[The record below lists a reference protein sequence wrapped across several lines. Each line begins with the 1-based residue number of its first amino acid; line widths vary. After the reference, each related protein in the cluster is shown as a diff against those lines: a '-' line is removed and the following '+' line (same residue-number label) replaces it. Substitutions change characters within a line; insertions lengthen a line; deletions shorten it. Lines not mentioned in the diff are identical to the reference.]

1 VTGRDSLEDRQQ
13 SRLEG
18 VRRGV
23 CLEPERAVD
32 DRDAQDGRPPPH
44 VRLFELTRRLDTFL
58 GKAGVDPSG
67 RLGQP
72 RFLDPEE
79 TRISGDD
86 AGQGLR
92 A

>member
-1 VTGRDSLEDRQQ
+1 MTGRDSLEDRQQ
-13 SRLEG
+13 SCLEG

-32 DRDAQDGRPPPH
+32 DRDAQDGRPPH

-79 TRISGDD
+79 TRIGGDD